1 MVAPDN
7 DERIRRMEQDG
18 VLSSRQA
25 DMLRES
31 LRAGTSGVSAHAV
44 AGRRRSLPG
53 WVAWGLFGLLLIGF
67 ILATLN
73 GGGPAVIQDV
83 TQSLNQP
90 GGHGEMNRSFSILLA
105 VGLLFVVPLLFF
117 TYLHNSLVGK
127 EEKVSENWAQTESNF
142 QRRADLIP
150 ALVQTVSRYTRHER
164 ETLSAVTRE
173 RAGAAKSLSAAVDEL
188 LEAQKESVEILHEKG
203 PKVVEDEAFLRRLF
217 EAQRNI
223 GRGVGNV
230 FALAE
235 AYPELRASDQF
246 LELQAQLEGTENRI
260 NVARMR
266 FNHAVGD
273 YNSTMRMLPWN
284 IVAAIGSF
292 QRKAYFRS
300 EEEARN
306 APDLKFN

>member
-1 MVAPDN
+1 VAPDN
-7 DERIRRMEQDG
+7 DERIQRMEQEG

-25 DMLRES
+25 DMLRDS
-31 LRAGTSGVSAHAV
+31 LRTGASGESASAA
-44 AGRRRSLPG
+44 AGRRRSLPS
-53 WVAWGLFGLLLIGF
+53 WVAWGLLGLLLIGF
-67 ILATLN
+67 ILAALN
-73 GGGPAVIQDV
+73 GGGPATIQDV

-127 EEKVSENWAQTESNF
+127 EEKVSESWAQTESNF

-150 ALVQTVSRYTRHER
+150 ALVETVSRYTKHER
-164 ETLSAVTRE
+164 ETLSAVTQE
-173 RAGAAKSLSAAVDEL
+173 RAGAAKSLAAAVDEL
-188 LEAQKESVEILHEKG
+188 LRAQKESAAILREKG
-203 PKVVEDEAFLRRLF
+203 PKVIEDEALLRRLY
-217 EAQRNI
+217 ETQNNV
-223 GRGVGNV
+223 GRGMGAV

-235 AYPELRASDQF
+235 AYPTLRASDQF

-266 FNHAVGD
+266 FNDAVGD
-273 YNSTMRMLPWN
+273 YNATLRMLPWN
-284 IVAAIGSF
+284 VVASLGNF

-300 EEEARN
+300 EEESRN